1 MVANSGAAY
10 ISLIIAHRAIE
21 HLNLA
26 LGNAV
31 RTQNWAAYSRKI
43 QYTDTFFT
51 LVNNVSATGIVID
64 NGTNEISM
72 VILNGATTH
81 VKY

>member
-1 MVANSGAAY
+1 MRLELK
-10 ISLIIAHRAIE
+10 IEQIIQE
-21 HLNLA
+21 KSN
-26 LGNAV
+26 
-31 RTQNWAAYSRKI
+31 
-43 QYTDTFFT
+43 YTDTFFT

>member
-1 MVANSGAAY
+1 MRLELKIGQ
-10 ISLIIAHRAIE
+10 LIQE
-21 HLNLA
+21 KTN
-26 LGNAV
+26 
-31 RTQNWAAYSRKI
+31 
-43 QYTDTFFT
+43 YTNIFST

>member
-1 MVANSGAAY
+1 MANSGAAY
-10 ISLIIAHRAIE
+10 ISLIIAHSDIE
-21 HLNLA
+21 HLTLA